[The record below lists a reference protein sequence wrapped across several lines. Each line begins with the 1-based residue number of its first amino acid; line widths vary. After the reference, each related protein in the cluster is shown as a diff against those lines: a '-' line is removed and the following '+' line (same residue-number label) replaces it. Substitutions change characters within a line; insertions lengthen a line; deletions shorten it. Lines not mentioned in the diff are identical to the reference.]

1 MVMAALDLD
10 DFQAVAALAALG
22 HFGRAAEQLGVSQPA
37 LTKRIRLVE
46 ERMGGRLFER
56 LARGVRPTA
65 AGAALAERARLVLA
79 EAQAA
84 EEQTRGVLRGTSGEL
99 RIGAGLTT
107 LFAGLPEVLGAFH
120 RRYPEVRLTVRDMA
134 SGEQAEALRRGE
146 LDVGFLRLDAAGP
159 GLAVEAMRREE
170 LRLVAAA
177 KGPRSRKALWEQPFV
192 MLSRSVSPTFHDH
205 VLATCRAVGVT
216 PRVGQETNQLLT
228 ALALVQAGV
237 GVSLVPGSVAAMGI
251 AGLRMV
257 EVGVAEAAWT
267 VAMAWRREAVEGTP
281 LRHFLGLAR
290 RRWASE
296 AGR

>member
-1 MVMAALDLD
+1 MTALDLD
-10 DFQAVAALAALG
+10 DLRAVAALAEQG
-22 HFGRAAEQLGVSQPA
+22 HFGRAAERLGVSQPA
-37 LTKRIRLVE
+37 LTKRIRLAE
-46 ERMGGRLFER
+46 ERIGGRLFER
-56 LARGVRPTA
+56 LARGVRLTA
-65 AGAALAERARLVLA
+65 AGTVLVERARLVLA
-79 EAQAA
+79 EAEEA
-84 EEQTRGVLRGTSGEL
+84 EARTRGVLRGTSGEL

-120 RRYPEVRLTVRDMA
+120 RRFPEVRLTVRDMA
-134 SGEQAEALRRGE
+134 SGEQAEALRNCE
-146 LDVGFLRLDAAGP
+146 LDVGFLRLDAVGP
-159 GLAVEAMRREE
+159 GLEVEAMRREE
-170 LRLVAAA
+170 LRLVASA
-177 KGPRSRKALWEQPFV
+177 KSPRSRRALWESPFV
-192 MLSRSVSPTFHDH
+192 MLTRSASPTFHDH
-205 VLATCRAVGVT
+205 VMATCRAVGVT

-228 ALALVQAGV
+228 ALALVQAGI

-290 RRWASE
+290 RHWVNE

>member
-1 MVMAALDLD
+1 MSALDLD
-10 DFQAVAALAALG
+10 DFQAVAALAEQG
-22 HFGRAAEQLGVSQPA
+22 HFGRAAERLGVSQPA

-46 ERMGGRLFER
+46 ERIGGRLFDR
-56 LARGVRPTA
+56 LARGARLTA
-65 AGAALAERARLVLA
+65 AGAALAERARVVLA

-159 GLAVEAMRREE
+159 GLEVEAMRREE
-170 LRLVAAA
+170 LRLVVSA
-177 KGPRSRKALWEQPFV
+177 KGPRSRRALWASPFV

-205 VLATCRAVGVT
+205 VQATCRAVGVT

-290 RRWASE
+290 RHWINE

>member
-1 MVMAALDLD
+1 MAALDLV
-10 DFQAVAALAALG
+10 DFQAVATLAELG
-22 HFGRAAEQLGVSQPA
+22 HFGRAAERLGVSQPA

-46 ERMGGRLFER
+46 ERIGGRLFER
-56 LARGVRPTA
+56 LARGVRLTA
-65 AGAALAERARLVLA
+65 AGAALADRARLVLA
-79 EAQAA
+79 EAEEA
-84 EEQTRGVLRGTSGEL
+84 EARTRGVLGGTSGEL

-120 RRYPEVRLTVRDMA
+120 RRHPEVRLTVRDMA

-159 GLAVEAMRREE
+159 GLEVEAIRREE

-177 KGPRSRKALWEQPFV
+177 KGPRSRRALWASPFV

-216 PRVGQETNQLLT
+216 PRVGQETQQLLT

-237 GVSLVPGSVAAMGI
+237 GVSLVPGSVTAMGI
-251 AGLRMV
+251 AGLRVM

-281 LRHFLGLAR
+281 LRHFLALAR
-290 RRWASE
+290 RHWAHE
-296 AGR
+296 ARR

>member
-1 MVMAALDLD
+1 MTALDLN
-10 DFQAVAALAALG
+10 DFRALVALAEAG
-22 HFGRAAEQLGVSQPA
+22 HFGRAADRLGVSQPA
-37 LTKRIRLVE
+37 LTKRVRLME

-56 LARGVRPTA
+56 LAQGTRLTA
-65 AGAALAERARLVLA
+65 AGAVLTERARQLLGEA
-79 EAQAA
+79 EAA
-84 EEQTRGVLRGTSGEL
+84 EEQTRSVLRGTSGEL

-107 LFAGLPEVLGAFH
+107 LFVGLPEVLGAFH

-146 LDVGFLRLDAAGP
+146 LDVGFLRQEAAGP

-177 KGPRSRKALWEQPFV
+177 KGPRSRRALWESPFV
-192 MLSRSVSPTFHDH
+192 MLARSVSPTFHDH
-205 VLATCRAVGVT
+205 VQATCRAVGVT

-228 ALALVQAGV
+228 VLALVQAGI
-237 GVSLVPGSVAAMGI
+237 GVSLVPGSVGSMGI

-257 EVGVAEAAWT
+257 EVGVPEAAWT

-290 RRWASE
+290 RRWVNE